1 MVLFSF
7 FILPGVAGAGYVW
20 ENNITVLEYGMMW
33 DYTEV
38 YDGSNAIIF
47 KTHIDAELGNN
58 DGFVSAWELLK
69 TDCKMRESMHTS
81 IMKDMDVKIN
91 NSAGAIHVVDVDS
104 SICCET
110 LGKTHESVSITN
122 CYHVIYSF
130 DDSLLDLGNNIWF
143 LGEPETNVTIVMPVG
158 VDIVSTDGI
167 ENATITVQ
175 NNSAVVSGTFGF
187 VGEITIGYA
196 ENMTWDGTSLECGY
210 NMTAESGATEELFS
224 PGSRSEFI
232 LSIREKLGLCPKR

>member
-1 MVLFSF
+1 M
-7 FILPGVAGAGYVW
+7 
-20 ENNITVLEYGMMW
+20 
-33 DYTEV
+33 
-38 YDGSNAIIF
+38 
-47 KTHIDAELGNN
+47 
-58 DGFVSAWELLK
+58 K

-91 NSAGAIHVVDVDS
+91 NSAGAINMVDVDS
-104 SICCET
+104 SICCEA

-122 CYHVIYSF
+122 FYHVIYSF

-143 LGEPETNVTIVMPVG
+143 LGQPETNVTIVMPVG
-158 VDIVSTDGI
+158 VDIVSTNGM
-167 ENATITVQ
+167 ENATIIVQ
-175 NNSAVVSGTFGF
+175 NNSAVISGTFGF

-196 ENMTWDGTSLECGY
+196 ENMTLSMASLECGY
-210 NMTAESGATEELFS
+210 NMTAVPDATEKPFS